1 MWNNVTRRKN
11 KKIRSGDCVTGN
23 IFPLIFW
30 EVCNFNNIPIS
41 TEAVS
46 WRCSAKKVFLEILKS
61 HMKTPV
67 PESLFN
73 KAVGVKPAI
82 LLKRDSDTA
91 FLWVL
96 QNF

>member
-1 MWNNVTRRKN
+1 MTVLQGIFSLYSSGKFVTLV
-11 KKIRSGDCVTGN
+11 IY
-23 IFPLIFW
+23 LIY
-30 EVCNFNNIPIS
+30 

-82 LLKRDSDTA
+82 LLKRDSDTGL
-91 FLWVL
+91 FL
-96 QNF
+96 